1 MVKKN
6 LVYVNSDE
14 LDEMDILTTDLDRP
28 AHELRIEVSRPN
40 PADIV
45 ISMYCGTTLTLKI
58 ITFNIQCSAKPS
70 TVCLAI
76 VLCT

>member
-40 PADIV
+40 PA
-45 ISMYCGTTLTLKI
+45 
-58 ITFNIQCSAKPS
+58 
-70 TVCLAI
+70 
-76 VLCT
+76 